1 MAAITDEDLR
11 WLRCDIKSLNL
22 LYNVMTK
29 QRAYEA
35 GAFEAILLRDGVVTE
50 GTSSNVY
57 AVINGTVRTHPAN
70 RLILNGITRM
80 NILGLIEKNG
90 IKLDETPVSEEEL
103 KQAEE
108 IFISSTTAEI
118 IPVVTLDG
126 QSVGSGKPGPVTKQL
141 QAAFQ
146 ESIQQA
152 ASIS

>member
-1 MAAITDEDLR
+1 
-11 WLRCDIKSLNL
+11 
-22 LYNVMTK
+22 
-29 QRAYEA
+29 
-35 GAFEAILLRDGVVTE
+35 
-50 GTSSNVY
+50 
-57 AVINGTVRTHPAN
+57 
-70 RLILNGITRM
+70 M

-146 ESIQQA
+146 ESIQLDEIKISSA
-152 ASIS
+152 CFNSSSLTGVSSSLIPFFSISPKIFIRVIPLRMSRLAGCVRTVPLITA

>member
-1 MAAITDEDLR
+1 M
-11 WLRCDIKSLNL
+11 
-22 LYNVMTK
+22 
-29 QRAYEA
+29 
-35 GAFEAILLRDGVVTE
+35 
-50 GTSSNVY
+50 
-57 AVINGTVRTHPAN
+57 RTHPAN

-126 QSVGSGKPGPVTKQL
+126 QSIGSGKPGPVTKQL

-152 ASIS
+152 A